1 MSKMVRDLDGIKDGS
16 TQFGIGRNIHRFVY
30 AEEVSIGVEESKT
43 W

>member
-1 MSKMVRDLDGIKDGS
+1 MVRDLDGIKDGS
-16 TQFGIGRNIHRFVY
+16 TQFGISRNIHRFVY